1 MSECECILARPV
13 TKTLTQSVTSVLLF
27 SKLEQPEYS
36 ISNWV
41 LGGSD
46 INAWK
51 NVIPNLYINLHH
63 KESRKV
69 SVCLQNN
76 STCSV
81 EAKIFSPQR

>member
-1 MSECECILARPV
+1 MSECDCILARPV
-13 TKTLTQSVTSVLLF
+13 KKSLTQSDTSVLLF
-27 SKLEQPEYS
+27 SILEQPEYS

-41 LGGSD
+41 LGGSE
-46 INAWK
+46 IKAWK
-51 NVIPNLYINLHH
+51 NVIPNLYIYLHH
-63 KESRKV
+63 KDSLKF